1 MLLGRL
7 VSYTTLPIHFLG
19 PAATPEPL
27 ERLERRRRVVGAG
40 RHRSVP
46 LGRRAGRVARV
57 RDSIHK
63 YRLSGVPFPSLARTL
78 SSN

>member
-1 MLLGRL
+1 MALGSTSFPSPRR
-7 VSYTTLPIHFLG
+7 IHLLG
-19 PAATPEPL
+19 PAATPQAL

-63 YRLSGVPFPSLARTL
+63 YRLSGVPFPSWARTL

>member
-1 MLLGRL
+1 MPNFTLLG
-7 VSYTTLPIHFLG
+7 P
-19 PAATPEPL
+19 TPEPL

-63 YRLSGVPFPSLARTL
+63 YRLSGVPFPSWARTL